1 MNRFKKG
8 ISLLLVAAMILP
20 LGTFAFGEETDILGH
35 WAKEEIQY
43 LIGKEVVSGY
53 SDGNFRPD
61 QSITRA
67 EFIKIINNIFGY
79 SEKAEAKFG
88 DVKEGDW
95 FYDEIRK
102 ATKAGYIG
110 GYNDGTIKPNNPI
123 TRQEVSKIMGMVF
136 DLDETKSKSANNF
149 ADSSKIGDWAKGY
162 VSILKDKGY
171 ISGYSDNTFRPTN
184 PITRAEAV
192 KIITNASGNII
203 NLAGEYSDDAAGNV
217 LVNTSNV
224 ELKDMKIKGD
234 LYLVEGIGEGDIILD
249 NVVVEGSTYV
259 RGGGENSIIIRHS
272 KLGEIVINKDAGDIR
287 VVLEGETIIEY
298 IAIES
303 GTKLVVKEG
312 VKVDSIKVTEKSNIE
327 IEKGAEIGKVEVEAR
342 DTEIKAKG
350 KIESIVSKED
360 VKVNDEVVGKGKEVK
375 VEDGKVTE
383 VKKDKPKP
391 EPASS
396 AGGGGGGGGGGGRR
410 DDKDD
415 EVAVTGVS
423 VSPKT
428 MTLTVGKTGKITATV
443 KPDNATNKKVNW
455 TTSDESIATVANG
468 VVTAKAAGTAT
479 ITATSD
485 ESSDKFDVCEITVKA
500 AATGT
505 KDDFLA
511 DLEGAVEA
519 ITVAE
524 VTLDG
529 DNISVVF
536 DAGVTVE
543 EVTEAA
549 EGLVEAL
556 GKFAGEGSTLE
567 ISGETFTLNEDF
579 DLVALAKALLDGT
592 SAEDFLTEGKPVSAA
607 YTAKVFYKGTTVNL
621 EGTVSFDVAE
631 PVDLKDDFLA
641 DL

>member
-8 ISLLLVAAMILP
+8 ISLLLVAVMILP

-485 ESSDKFDVCEITVKA
+485 ANSSKKDSCVVTVKA
-500 AATGT
+500 EEELVSAISVEGVAKVGETLTAKVTPEKATVTYKWMRADAEDGEYVAIAGATDKTYTLSEADAGKWIKVEVKGTGNYTGT
-505 KDDFLA
+505 KSKVV
-511 DLEGAVEA
+511 GPVEA
-519 ITVAE
+519 AIEPVEEKGAE
-524 VTLDG
+524 IDYAARYNETRKEWYVK
-529 DNISVVF
+529 
-536 DAGVTVE
+536 VTVD
-543 EVTEAA
+543 
-549 EGLVEAL
+549 
-556 GKFAGEGSTLE
+556 GE
-567 ISGETFTLNEDF
+567 D
-579 DLVALAKALLDGT
+579 
-592 SAEDFLTEGKPVSAA
+592 
-607 YTAKVFYKGTTVNL
+607 
-621 EGTVSFDVAE
+621 
-631 PVDLKDDFLA
+631 
-641 DL
+641 